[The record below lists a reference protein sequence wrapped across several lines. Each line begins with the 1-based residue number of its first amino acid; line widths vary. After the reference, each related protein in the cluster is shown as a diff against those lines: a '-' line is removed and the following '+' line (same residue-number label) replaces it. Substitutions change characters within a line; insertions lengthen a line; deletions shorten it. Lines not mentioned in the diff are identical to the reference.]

1 MRVTNIV
8 KARVTATLRECIAK
22 ANACYSNDR
31 YPKHTFKMPTVKYT
45 KRGQTAGTACDQ
57 TYTIDLNS
65 VLLMEN
71 VDTFMART
79 VIHEFGHLV
88 DGIVNP
94 STRSGWGKRSLHGP
108 TWKRIMR
115 MLGGPTS
122 RCHSYDTTNSKVKKR
137 GQAKHVWTCSCG
149 SPAGTMKIG
158 NIRHMKMIAP
168 GPVRYWMR
176 GHANHTYTYVGVE
189 GAAPAPVALPKAANA
204 PRPAPKRTKKVT
216 KLDKCRRV
224 WNPRLGRDA
233 NIVAFI
239 EEGCTP
245 NGAATYYAKINKEF

>member
-8 KARVTATLRECIAK
+8 KARVTATLRDCVAK

-31 YPKHTFKMPTVKYT
+31 YPKHTFKMPTVLYK
-45 KRGQTAGTACDQ
+45 KRGATAGTACDQ

-71 VDTFMART
+71 IEDFLSRT

-94 STRSGWGKRSLHGP
+94 TTRSRGWRRKRSLHGP

-122 RCHSYDTTNSKVKKR
+122 RCHSYDTTNSAVKKR

-168 GPVRYWMR
+168 GSARYWVR
-176 GHANHTYTYVGVE
+176 GHANHTYTYTGLE
-189 GAAPAPVALPKAANA
+189 GAAPVALPKAANA
-204 PRPAPKRTKKVT
+204 PRPAPRTKKVT
-216 KLDKCRRV
+216 KLAACRRV
-224 WNPRLGRDA
+224 FNLSLGRDA
-233 NIVAFI
+233 NIAHFRAA
-239 EEGCTP
+239 GCTP
-245 NGAATYYAKINKEF
+245 AGAATYYAKIKKEF

>member
-8 KARVTATLRECIAK
+8 KARVTATLRECVAK
-22 ANACYSNDR
+22 ANAC
-31 YPKHTFKMPTVKYT
+31 YPKHTFKMPTVEYK
-45 KRGQTAGTACDQ
+45 KRGATAGTACDR

-71 VDTFMART
+71 IEDFLSRT

-94 STRSGWGKRSLHGP
+94 ATRSRGWSRKRSLHGP

-122 RCHSYDTTNSKVKKR
+122 RCHSYDTTNSAVKKR

-149 SPAGTMKIG
+149 SPAGIMKIG

-168 GPVRYWMR
+168 GSARYWVR
-176 GHANHTYTYVGVE
+176 GHANHTYTYTGLE
-189 GAAPAPVALPKAANA
+189 GAPVPVSLPKAANA

-224 WNPRLGRDA
+224 WDPELSRDA

-245 NGAATYYAKINKEF
+245 AGAATYYAKIKKEF

>member
-8 KARVTATLRECIAK
+8 KARVTATLRECVAK
-22 ANACYSNDR
+22 SNAR
-31 YPKHTFKMPTVKYT
+31 YTNHTFKMPTVLYK
-45 KRGQTAGTACDQ
+45 KRGKTAGTACDR

-71 VDTFMART
+71 IEDFLSRT

-94 STRSGWGKRSLHGP
+94 VTRVRDWRRSKRSLHGP
-108 TWKRIMR
+108 TWKRIMV

-122 RCHSYDTTNSKVKKR
+122 RCHSYDTTNSSVKKR
-137 GQAKHVWTCSCG
+137 SQAKHVWTCSCG
-149 SPAGTMKIG
+149 SLAGTLKIG
-158 NIRHMKMIAP
+158 NIRHTKMIGP
-168 GPVRYWMR
+168 GATRYWMR
-176 GHANHTYTYVGVE
+176 GHANHTYTYVGLE
-189 GAAPAPVALPKAANA
+189 GAAPAPVAYVLPKAANA
-204 PRPAPKRTKKVT
+204 PRPTHTKKVT

-224 WNPRLGRDA
+224 WDPELSRDA

-245 NGAATYYAKINKEF
+245 AGAATYYAKIKKEF